1 MMGIY
6 LGKECVSVVG
16 GRASS
21 TNITLQ
27 KKTVTPSARKKTV
40 TADSGYTGLS
50 VVTVEGDK
58 NLTSENIMSGV
69 SIFGVEGSGTTAV
82 DKTLTISGVPADAK
96 ATGDSLNE
104 KLAVISADY
113 VKSISVSDNTMI
125 LTLGDGTEQKYQLA
139 EDYTLP
145 VATSGVLGGIMSGG
159 DVEIDTSGLLSVT
172 HSSKSDSA
180 VTATTAE
187 NANSVCGYT
196 ISVTDTDPGIDG
208 EIPDGCILFVYE

>member
-27 KKTVTPSARKKTV
+27 RKTVTPSAKKKTV

-50 VVTVEGDK
+50 AVTVEGDE

-69 SIFGVEGSGTTAV
+69 SIFGVEGTGATST
-82 DKTLTISGVPADAK
+82 DKTLTIEGAPADAK
-96 ATGDSLNE
+96 VVGDELNK
-104 KLAVISADY
+104 KLTTTSANYVRSVAVSN
-113 VKSISVSDNTMI
+113 NTII
-125 LTLGDGTEQKYQLA
+125 LTLGDGTNQKYQLA

-145 VATSGVLGGIMSGG
+145 IATSNTLGGVMSGG
-159 DVEIDTSGLLSVT
+159 DVEVDVSGILSVT
-172 HSSKSDSA
+172 HSSKSDNS
-180 VTATTAE
+180 TTAE

-196 ISVTDTDPGIDG
+196 ISITDTDPGIDADL
-208 EIPDGCILFVYE
+208 PDGCILFVYE